1 MGKELPCKNCS
12 RRGCGAYHD
21 ICKEYQEVKAFNT
34 AAAESAKAAKE
45 TSYQLANFRIEQ
57 VNKSLRRRGLAAR

>member
-34 AAAESAKAAKE
+34 AAASAAKAAKK
-45 TSYQLANFRIEQ
+45 TSYQLMDFRIEQ